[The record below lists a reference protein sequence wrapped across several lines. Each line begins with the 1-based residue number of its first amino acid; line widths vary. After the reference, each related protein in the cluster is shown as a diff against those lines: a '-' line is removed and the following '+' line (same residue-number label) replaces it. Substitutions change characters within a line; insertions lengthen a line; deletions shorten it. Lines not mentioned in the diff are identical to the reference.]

1 MLALI
6 LANIYEK
13 LCCHKIRDHS
23 HNKAAG
29 VKQTA
34 KVKHQKTREPS
45 ECHAEEFIIR
55 DVIFRI
61 LIQMK
66 WYPGDKWERSHKDE
80 YRSSTEY
87 STETP
92 ADFTICQLKVK
103 TMYFFTRNKNK
114 A

>member
-1 MLALI
+1 
-6 LANIYEK
+6 
-13 LCCHKIRDHS
+13 
-23 HNKAAG
+23 
-29 VKQTA
+29 
-34 KVKHQKTREPS
+34 
-45 ECHAEEFIIR
+45 
-55 DVIFRI
+55 
-61 LIQMK
+61 MK

>member
-1 MLALI
+1 MKNDVVTRSEI
-6 LANIYEK
+6 T
-13 LCCHKIRDHS
+13 
-23 HNKAAG
+23 
-29 VKQTA
+29 VTTKQLEFLN

-55 DVIFRI
+55 DVTFRI

-92 ADFTICQLKVK
+92 ADFTIC
-103 TMYFFTRNKNK
+103 
-114 A
+114 

>member
-1 MLALI
+1 MKNDVVTRSEI
-6 LANIYEK
+6 T
-13 LCCHKIRDHS
+13 
-23 HNKAAG
+23 
-29 VKQTA
+29 VTTKQLEFLN
-34 KVKHQKTREPS
+34 KVKNQKTREPS

-92 ADFTICQLKVK
+92 ADFTIC
-103 TMYFFTRNKNK
+103 
-114 A
+114 